1 MIKEKLKL
9 LPDSPGCYLMKNAS
23 NVVIYVGKAIN
34 LKRRV
39 SSYFNRVHTGKTAV
53 LVSNIV
59 DFEYIVTNS
68 EKEALLLEI
77 NLIKKYEPKYNI
89 IFRDDKFYPY
99 IEITNEKYPKLRIVR
114 PKNMK
119 NKKEGRLFG
128 PYPNASAARTTINLL
143 NRIYPLRKCDTLG
156 KKVCLYYHLGECQGY
171 CEKKEFNYPISELIS
186 NVTKF
191 LNGDHTA
198 ITKKLYEEMNRASE
212 NLNYEKAMELKE
224 QIDYINVTLN
234 KQRIDLNDYVNR
246 DVIGY
251 YTDDN
256 YISIQIFYIRSGMIV
271 ARDSHIYP
279 LIGTVSEEISSFLL
293 SFYEKKKVPK
303 EILISDIENISML
316 EEILSTKIVVPQ
328 KGKKNDL
335 VTMACDNAKIT
346 LEDKIQLIMND
357 EKRTVVAFE
366 NLGNLLGISSLRR
379 VEIFDN
385 SHLFGDYSVSGM
397 VVFIDGKPSR
407 KEYRKYKIECDAKDD
422 YNQMKEVIYRR
433 YFRVLK
439 DKLDRPELIIV
450 DGSIIQINAAKEI
463 IDSLNLDIKICGLR
477 KNNKHQTDG
486 LMFDGKEIDVDKNS
500 DLFFLLTRMQDE
512 VHRFTINYHR
522 DIRSKGQIS
531 SVLDNIKGI
540 GVARKKSL
548 LKKYG
553 SVEKIRNAPIQEL
566 SKIVP
571 EDVAIHL
578 KELLNVK
585 KKSD

>member
-1 MIKEKLKL
+1 
-9 LPDSPGCYLMKNAS
+9 
-23 NVVIYVGKAIN
+23 
-34 LKRRV
+34 
-39 SSYFNRVHTGKTAV
+39 
-53 LVSNIV
+53 
-59 DFEYIVTNS
+59 
-68 EKEALLLEI
+68 
-77 NLIKKYEPKYNI
+77 
-89 IFRDDKFYPY
+89 
-99 IEITNEKYPKLRIVR
+99 
-114 PKNMK
+114 
-119 NKKEGRLFG
+119 
-128 PYPNASAARTTINLL
+128 
-143 NRIYPLRKCDTLG
+143 
-156 KKVCLYYHLGECQGY
+156 
-171 CEKKEFNYPISELIS
+171 
-186 NVTKF
+186 
-191 LNGDHTA
+191 
-198 ITKKLYEEMNRASE
+198 
-212 NLNYEKAMELKE
+212 
-224 QIDYINVTLN
+224 
-234 KQRIDLNDYVNR
+234 
-246 DVIGY
+246 
-251 YTDDN
+251 
-256 YISIQIFYIRSGMIV
+256 
-271 ARDSHIYP
+271 
-279 LIGTVSEEISSFLL
+279 
-293 SFYEKKKVPK
+293 
-303 EILISDIENISML
+303 
-316 EEILSTKIVVPQ
+316 
-328 KGKKNDL
+328 
-335 VTMACDNAKIT
+335 
-346 LEDKIQLIMND
+346 
-357 EKRTVVAFE
+357 
-366 NLGNLLGISSLRR
+366 
-379 VEIFDN
+379 
-385 SHLFGDYSVSGM
+385 M

-540 GVARKKSL
+540 GVGRKKSL